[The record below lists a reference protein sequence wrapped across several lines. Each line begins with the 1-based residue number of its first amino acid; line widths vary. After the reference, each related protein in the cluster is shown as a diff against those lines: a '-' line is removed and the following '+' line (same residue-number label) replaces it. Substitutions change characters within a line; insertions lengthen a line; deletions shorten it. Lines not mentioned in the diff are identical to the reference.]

1 MIGQVLEKSF
11 SSGGRLKLKIQ
22 TSEGPPKWY
31 FASDGTDGDAV
42 MGKRIDFEG
51 SQFAITDKKT
61 GKQIWLDAI
70 KNWALVKEQPVAGPV
85 AASSVIP
92 ATLQAPPPK
101 AAPEPAQRALSTLF
115 DHELRFI
122 SNVVGQAILAGSC
135 KTPDKVFSWSQAAKD
150 VLSGVAWAR
159 VNEPWLEEKNQTIS
173 EKSAFT
179 KSANTQAQRI
189 LEAVKAGNDRL
200 VLEVWNEC
208 SYRLTSTEYESSVYA
223 LLPTIVQNRVK
234 DLADMAALEGK
245 NNSTDDVGF

>member
-1 MIGQVLEKSF
+1 MAIGTVLEKSF

-31 FASDGTDGDAV
+31 FASEGTDGDAV

-70 KNWALVKEQPVAGPV
+70 KNWALAKEQPQAQGAV
-85 AASSVIP
+85 AASQVIP

-122 SNVVGQAILAGSC
+122 SNVVGQAIYAGSC
-135 KTPDKVFSWSQAAKD
+135 KEPGELKAWFDAARAA
-150 VLSGVAWAR
+150 LCAEGV
-159 VNEPWLEEKNQTIS
+159 ETQIEEALKPSIA

-179 KSANTQAQRI
+179 KSANTQARRI

-208 SYRLTSTEYESSVYA
+208 SYRLTSTEFEASVYA